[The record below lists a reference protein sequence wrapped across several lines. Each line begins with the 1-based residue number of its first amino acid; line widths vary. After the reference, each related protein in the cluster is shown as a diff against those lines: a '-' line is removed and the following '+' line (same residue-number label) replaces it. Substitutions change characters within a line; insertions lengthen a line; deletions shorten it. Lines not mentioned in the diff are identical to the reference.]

1 VTDHKPVAILY
12 SQVSELP
19 PDNGTWLAAVNLPG
33 QGCELLVSHGPDAR
47 PVTIRTGLPLD
58 QALRHAA
65 EVAAD
70 YGVDT
75 IYVLGAVPS

>member
-1 VTDHKPVAILY
+1 MVGLGEPAGAGL
-12 SQVSELP
+12 
-19 PDNGTWLAAVNLPG
+19 
-33 QGCELLVSHGPDAR
+33 ELLVSPGPDVS

-58 QALRHAA
+58 QALRHPA

-75 IYVLGAVPS
+75 IYVLGAAPS